1 MIGFTPMGR
10 QAFDD
15 SVQDGTDWYYFD
27 ASGDMKKDYWRTKAG
42 EKYYYQADG
51 KLARNKGLEID
62 GIWYYLQIVEKC
74 IQAGERRM
82 VIATIITVMDI

>member
-1 MIGFTPMGR
+1 
-10 QAFDD
+10 
-15 SVQDGTDWYYFD
+15 
-27 ASGDMKKDYWRTKAG
+27 MKKDYWRTKAD

-62 GIWYYLQIVEKC
+62 GIWYYFADSGKC